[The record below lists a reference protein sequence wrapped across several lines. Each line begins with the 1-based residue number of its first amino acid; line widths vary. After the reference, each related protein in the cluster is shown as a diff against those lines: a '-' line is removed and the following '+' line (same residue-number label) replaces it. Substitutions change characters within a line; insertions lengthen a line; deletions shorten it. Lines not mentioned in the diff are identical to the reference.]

1 MSPSSKAWRICD
13 KLTSAPERARES
25 FRLTTEK
32 MVSFFARG
40 PYCFPWK
47 SPVHLIATDRSSG
60 EAAAKV
66 RRDDATRALRR
77 WRM

>member
-13 KLTSAPERARES
+13 VNKRPGAREES

-40 PYCFPWK
+40 PYCFRGKPGAFGYGSLLGGGRGEG
-47 SPVHLIATDRSSG
+47 SPG
-60 EAAAKV
+60 
-66 RRDDATRALRR
+66 
-77 WRM
+77 